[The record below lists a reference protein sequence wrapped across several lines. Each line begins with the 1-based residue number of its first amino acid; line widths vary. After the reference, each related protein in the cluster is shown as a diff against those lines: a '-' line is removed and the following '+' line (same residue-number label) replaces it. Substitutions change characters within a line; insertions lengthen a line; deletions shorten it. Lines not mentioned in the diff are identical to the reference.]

1 MPDINHLYDKSDK
14 MDSYT
19 NSMTETMVKAT
30 GRTLDEWVE
39 IARSCP
45 ATKPKER
52 LKWFKETH
60 GIMQNRAMLI
70 FSTLDGSTIGGYDD
84 PVALV
89 DALFAKFA
97 TQVPLYQSL
106 ILAIKTALPSSLILA
121 RKTYVTL
128 QRNHTFAVVFP
139 SKQGLTLGLA
149 LAKSSTDYPGLL
161 PITKPMGGSDRMTRY
176 LILTEA
182 GDLNDHLVGLIT
194 EAYNQ
199 S

>member
-30 GRTLDEWVE
+30 GKTLEEWVE
-39 IARSCP
+39 IARTCP
-45 ATKPKER
+45 TTKPKER

-70 FSTLDGSTIGGYDD
+70 FSILDGSPIGGYDN

-89 DALFAKFA
+89 DALFGKFV

-106 ILAIKTALPSSLILA
+106 ILAIKSGLPASLVLA

-128 QRNHTFAVVFP
+128 QRNHTFGVVFP

-161 PITKPMGGSDRMTRY
+161 PITKPIGGSDRMTHY
-176 LILTEA
+176 LILTE
-182 GDLNDHLVGLIT
+182 GDDLKKNLMELIT